1 MKEPSQGEEK
11 IQKPSQITPHFEKL
25 SEGTLRRYQAF
36 FNLRGKDGDIAKERS
51 ALIALIKDHFN
62 KFEVDNEKVIE
73 NFMRIEKDQTNEKNN
88 SIRKSLRFQE
98 KNIAKFLDSF
108 NSKN

>member
-1 MKEPSQGEEK
+1 MKLNSK
-11 IQKPSQITPHFEKL
+11 VICST
-25 SEGTLRRYQAF
+25 
-36 FNLRGKDGDIAKERS
+36 
-51 ALIALIKDHFN
+51 
-62 KFEVDNEKVIE
+62 DNEKVIG

-108 NSKN
+108 NSSKPNAN